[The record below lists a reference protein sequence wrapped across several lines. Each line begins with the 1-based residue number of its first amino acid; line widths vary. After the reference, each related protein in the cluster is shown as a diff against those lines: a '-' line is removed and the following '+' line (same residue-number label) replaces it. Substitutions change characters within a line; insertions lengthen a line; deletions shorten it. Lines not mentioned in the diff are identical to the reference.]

1 MADYDYSKKSEA
13 ALEKMMEKDSGA
25 SQEEARAA
33 YNELSKRRG
42 GMDFSVTLI
51 LGGRPLDKDKP
62 KPVPLPKKKPAEPK
76 MMGGGYA
83 KKRKMAKGGYANC
96 GASMPAAQ
104 KSTKMAYGGM
114 AKKTVPAD
122 NPGLAKLPTPVRNK
136 MGYMMKGGYAK
147 KK

>member
-1 MADYDYSKKSEA
+1 MADYDYSKKSDS

-25 SQEEARAA
+25 SQEQARAA

-42 GMDFSVTLI
+42 GMDFNVALI
-51 LGGRPLDKDKP
+51 LGGRPTDKHKP

-76 MMGGGYA
+76 RMN
-83 KKRKMAKGGYANC
+83 KGGYANC
-96 GASMPAAQ
+96 GASMAPTQ
-104 KSTKMAYGGM
+104 KSSKKMAVGGM
-114 AKKTVPAD
+114 AKKSVPAN
-122 NPGLAKLPTPVRNK
+122 NPGLAKLPTQVRNK

>member
-1 MADYDYSKKSEA
+1 MADKKYDYSKKTEA
-13 ALEKMMEKDSGA
+13 ALEKMIQKDSGA
-25 SQEEARAA
+25 SQEQARAA

-51 LGGRPLDKDKP
+51 LGGRPLDRDKP
-62 KPVPLPKKKPAEPK
+62 KPVPVPKKKPAEP
-76 MMGGGYA
+76 
-83 KKRKMAKGGYANC
+83 KMAKGGYANC
-96 GASMPAAQ
+96 GASMPATQ

>member
-1 MADYDYSKKSEA
+1 MADTKYDYSNKSEA
-13 ALEKMMEKDSGA
+13 ALEKMMEKGSGA
-25 SQEEARAA
+25 SQEQARAA

-51 LGGRPLDKDKP
+51 LGGRPMDKDKP

-76 MMGGGYA
+76 RMN
-83 KKRKMAKGGYANC
+83 KGGYANC
-96 GASMPAAQ
+96 GASMAPTQ
-104 KSTKMAYGGM
+104 KSSKKMAVGGM
-114 AKKTVPAD
+114 AKKSVPAG
-122 NPGLAKLPTPVRNK
+122 NPGLAKLPTQVRNK